1 MEPIRSVKNPRVVAA
16 ADLRRTR
23 TRRRRGATLLE
34 GPHLLEAA
42 AAADVSVSAI
52 FALVDDERSRDLA
65 ATIGA
70 EWIPV
75 TPVVLGRLAPTE
87 HPRGP
92 VAVMEIPATRP
103 PSRDALA
110 LAVRDPGNAG
120 TLIRT
125 AAAFGLDVV
134 VVDGAVDPW
143 SPKVLRAAA
152 GAHFRVA
159 LGREVPSGWRT
170 IATLPRGGCDL
181 DDLQGRL
188 DPRRRWAILVG
199 DEAHGLPPDLAASA
213 EVAVSIPMEAGT
225 ESLNA
230 AVAGA
235 LVAYELRR
243 WRTRAGNPSS
253 PD

>member
-1 MEPIRSVKNPRVVAA
+1 MEPIRSVKNARVAA
-16 ADLRRTR
+16 AIELRRTR

-34 GPHLLEAA
+34 GPHLLDAA
-42 AAADVSVSAI
+42 ASAGASISVI
-52 FALVDDERSRDLA
+52 FALTDDHHSRDLA
-65 ATIGA
+65 ATVGA

-75 TPVVLGRLAPTE
+75 TPVVLRRLAPTE

-92 VAVMEIPATRP
+92 VAVLEIPPARP
-103 PSRDALA
+103 PSRDTLV

-134 VVDGAVDPW
+134 VADGAVDPW

-152 GAHFRVA
+152 GAHFHVA
-159 LGREVPSGWRT
+159 VGRGIPPGWKT
-170 IATLPRGGCDL
+170 IATIPRGGSEL
-181 DDLQGRL
+181 DDLGSLL
-188 DPRRRWAILVG
+188 DPRHRWAILVG
-199 DEAHGLPPDLAASA
+199 DEAHGLPPELQASA
-213 EVAVSIPMEAGT
+213 DVAVSIPMEGET

-243 WRTRAGNPSS
+243 WRTRAGNPSA

>member
-1 MEPIRSVKNPRVVAA
+1 MKNPRVVAA

-23 TRRRRGATLLE
+23 IRRRRGATLLE

-42 AAADVSVSAI
+42 VAADVSVSAI

-75 TPVVLGRLAPTE
+75 TAVVLGRLAPTE

-152 GAHFRVA
+152 GA
-159 LGREVPSGWRT
+159 
-170 IATLPRGGCDL
+170 TLPRGGCDL

-243 WRTRAGNPSS
+243 WRTRVGNPSS